1 MGDLGKTFVAKGF
14 KKFPK
19 ANKSPDLVTLLPIY
33 MSSYS
38 SPSIK
43 ELHDWCFL
51 IKKTMLLL
59 NYTALNY
66 VYALR

>member
-14 KKFPK
+14 KKLPK

-43 ELHDWCFL
+43 ELHD
-51 IKKTMLLL
+51 
-59 NYTALNY
+59 
-66 VYALR
+66 